1 MRTSVEDLVGTI
13 EVKDYSPLSRG
24 DSSFA
29 VELRDAV
36 VELSDDDLVK
46 AIVLRTRG
54 DFAPAAP
61 PPRIDP
67 RKLFTAWPHEVSG
80 AAALYQ
86 AVTFS
91 KKVVITEVSGE
102 CLGAG
107 SSLVLASDLTVA
119 SDDARFGSPFRGH
132 PEANFVLAALT
143 IRLNRAKA
151 WVLRDTV
158 LDATTAYDY
167 GLVNEVVPTAELRL
181 AAEAMGA
188 RVARMPLDGVVM
200 SKMLQQP
207 VLDVSGVGRE
217 YDMTS
222 FYAAGLELAGGPT
235 EGDAR

>member
-1 MRTSVEDLVGTI
+1 MKVNVEDWVGSI
-13 EVKDYSPLSRG
+13 EVDDYSPLSSG
-24 DSSFA
+24 DTAFA
-29 VELRDAV
+29 VELRNAV

-46 AIVLRTRG
+46 AIVLRARG
-54 DFAPAAP
+54 DFAPAATSA
-61 PPRIDP
+61 RLDP
-67 RKLFTAWPHEVSG
+67 GTLFTSWPREVSG

-91 KKVVITEVSGE
+91 KKVVITAVSGA

-119 SDDARFGSPFRGH
+119 AHDACFGSPFRGN

-158 LDATTAYDY
+158 LDAETAYDF
-167 GLVNEVVPTAELRL
+167 GLVNEVVPAAGLRA

-217 YDMTS
+217 YDMAS
-222 FYAAGLELAGGPT
+222 FYAAGLELAGGPKT
-235 EGDAR
+235 GDER